1 MWSDCALTNLLIIEV
16 PGRFIKLKVAQFPT
30 TFFYKW
36 NSLYLPFSLRQSQLF
51 TSETYLTFKVPY
63 LAWIKPQGSWPKEQC
78 YVENNLCCPKI
89 FIGMTHLFAK
99 IEMTKVNN
107 STLLRVTIPCIRGSL
122 MDLQNFFKL
131 SLAKNFELS
140 GGYFASS

>member
-1 MWSDCALTNLLIIEV
+1 MAIQQDVPKRIFQIQSKLNQLKALLI
-16 PGRFIKLKVAQFPT
+16 KLTKKT
-30 TFFYKW
+30 TQYQSFTGFLL
-36 NSLYLPFSLRQSQLF
+36 SLNYASS
-51 TSETYLTFKVPY
+51 
-63 LAWIKPQGSWPKEQC
+63 IKEQC

-89 FIGMTHLFAK
+89 FIGMTHLFTK